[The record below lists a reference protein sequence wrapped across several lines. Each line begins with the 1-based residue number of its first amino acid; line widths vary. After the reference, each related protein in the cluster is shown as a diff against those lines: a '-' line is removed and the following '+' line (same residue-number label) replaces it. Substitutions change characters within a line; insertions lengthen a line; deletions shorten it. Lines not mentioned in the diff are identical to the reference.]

1 VKRLQLLLNDRRRR
15 QRGSVLSGLLIIVAF
30 LSIIV
35 GAILTEVTDAFVLS
49 RALVTR
55 VQGEAT
61 VSSAVE
67 LAINQL
73 QNDVTNQLQSPL
85 QNTAVPSNC
94 AKDDRKPPSMPTLN
108 GQFAAVR
115 TQKCTGILPEVATS
129 LASGAFTVD
138 GVRDTV
144 AGRNRY
150 LVSDTSGD
158 MYSYD
163 FRTGSPTWAAP
174 IWIGGQ
180 PTAPPLTKTGP
191 TGRSV
196 DILAPVAKPGAG
208 CAGHCVVMFNEA
220 TSGAT
225 PSFRCTMAASA
236 TVGARPTAG
245 ANFPDL
251 AFFGDSGGNLYVYDT
266 RAANC
271 GSTLVSPSPYVGGKV
286 VGAPL
291 VFSGGGGQSGSDEVF
306 VLVTN
311 SSGTSLQH
319 WSYTQPNDCDNGGG
333 GDSQGNC
340 EGGGNRRPRPALNRV
355 GIISLSGPDAV
366 GYSASGTA
374 PPMDLVV
381 TTSSGRLDLAQI
393 TRSYGMSPGATVT
406 LPDGAAAARAPY
418 WCQCPGRDLIGVGGA
433 NGELFV
439 FTTGLSL
446 AYEYDGRLDGIT
458 AINTTPMADANGEW
472 YFGASDGAVYDVE
485 IPVSGTQ
492 LVKAARFGPGG
503 SIASSPIVGAC
514 PSGPCMFFGSSTAGS
529 YFARI
534 GFTRV
539 ADLRACLS
547 SADGSTCVANP
558 QLWARV
564 QVGPASI
571 WGANGVYVQG
581 WSFYSP

>member
-1 VKRLQLLLNDRRRR
+1 MRQLQLLLHDRRRR

-30 LSIIV
+30 LSILV
-35 GAILTEVTDAFVLS
+35 GAVLTEVTDAFVLS
-49 RALVTR
+49 RVLVTR

-73 QNDVTNQLQSPL
+73 QNDVRNG
-85 QNTAVPSNC
+85 AVPPNC
-94 AKDDRKPPSMPTLN
+94 AQDDRVPPVMPTLN

-115 TQKCTGILPEVATS
+115 TQKCTAILPEVAGR
-129 LASGAFTVD
+129 LAPGSFTVD
-138 GVRDTV
+138 GVHDT
-144 AGRNRY
+144 ARGRNRY
-150 LVSDTSGD
+150 LVSDTYGD

-163 FRTGSPTWAAP
+163 FRTGNPTWAP

-180 PTAPPLTKTGP
+180 PTAPPLTKSGP
-191 TGRSV
+191 TNRSV

-220 TSGAT
+220 SSGAT
-225 PSFRCTMAASA
+225 PTLHCTMAASA
-236 TVGARPTAG
+236 TVGASPGGG
-245 ANFPDL
+245 ANFPDY

-271 GSTLVSPSPYVGGKV
+271 PALLPTAPNVGGRV

-291 VFSGGGGQSGSDEVF
+291 VFSGGGGDSGSDEVF
-306 VLVTN
+306 VLVTS

-319 WSYTQPNDCDNGGG
+319 WSYTQPNQCDNNGGGDGQGDCDNGG
-333 GDSQGNC
+333 
-340 EGGGNRRPRPALNRV
+340 RRQPRPALNRV
-355 GIISLSGPDAV
+355 GSISLNGSDAV

-374 PPMDLVV
+374 PPLSLVV
-381 TTSSGRLDLAQI
+381 ATSSGRLDLARI
-393 TRSYGMSPGATVT
+393 SGSYNMSSGTSIT
-406 LPDGAAAARAPY
+406 LPNGAVAASAPY
-418 WCQCPGRDLIGVGGA
+418 WCQCPGPDLIGVGGT
-433 NGELFV
+433 NGELYL

-446 AYEYDGRLDGIT
+446 AYTYDGQADGRP
-458 AINTTPMADANGEW
+458 AINTAPMADANGEW
-472 YFGASDGAVYDVE
+472 YFGASDGYVYDVE

-492 LVKAARFGPGG
+492 LFKAARFGPGG
-503 SIASSPIVGAC
+503 AIASSPIVGAC
-514 PSGPCMFFGSSTAGS
+514 PAGPCMFFGSSTAGS

-539 ADLRACLS
+539 SDLRACLS

-564 QVGPASI
+564 QVGPANI